1 METASSK
8 GSILWWASES
18 VGLYRRESSLG
29 VDLENG
35 MAAGVT
41 EKNAWTSGADQE
53 CLHCLLS
60 KTVLERHSLQFQY
73 LGTGQR
79 CTLVREENISK
90 VVQSRPEENSGVE
103 SAEAGPVCGRS
114 SDSDGPRV

>member
-35 MAAGVT
+35 MAAGAT
-41 EKNAWTSGADQE
+41 EKNAWTSGVDQE

-60 KTVLERHSLQFQY
+60 IFTSF
-73 LGTGQR
+73 GTG
-79 CTLVREENISK
+79 N
-90 VVQSRPEENSGVE
+90 SRFK
-103 SAEAGPVCGRS
+103 
-114 SDSDGPRV
+114 